1 VTTEPQDT
9 TQDAA
14 RVRSARAE
22 TAPAAGSRGRH
33 RASRADR
40 EHAIELLKSAFVQER
55 LTKDELETR
64 VALALGSRTYAD
76 LAELT
81 ADLPA
86 GPAHAA
92 PAHAAPAYADPA
104 YADPAYADP
113 AYADPAA
120 PSAVRPPGRTLV
132 TAVRRAG
139 LCLLAAF
146 ALIGVMFLSHS
157 ELIQFVAALGII
169 GSPIAASGFLGYGIV
184 DTLHERRAR
193 GQLPP
198 PSRRP
203 GQAPAI
209 ATLTLGQTRP
219 DQPQADLRAHSS
231 PRRRPAVL
239 ADLVA

>member
-1 VTTEPQDT
+1 
-9 TQDAA
+9 
-14 RVRSARAE
+14 VRAARAE

-92 PAHAAPAYADPA
+92 PAHAA
-104 YADPAYADP
+104 P

>member
-14 RVRSARAE
+14 PVRAARAE

-104 YADPAYADP
+104 
-113 AYADPAA
+113 A
-120 PSAVRPPGRTLV
+120 PPAVRPPGRTLV